1 MIFLKQI
8 KVCFPFR
15 EEKPFLTGDVE
26 NQSLLETKLV
36 SILDDLS
43 VEDRSAFTVEEES
56 KDGILTMLR
65 LRSSVT
71 TTAAIDQKISC
82 YDLGGHSPYF
92 NTTQKLFRS
101 GSSVFLLAFQR

>member
-1 MIFLKQI
+1 MKTNKSLFSI
-8 KVCFPFR
+8 FR

-43 VEDRSAFTVEEES
+43 VEDISTFTVEQDP

-65 LRSSVT
+65 LKSSVPT
-71 TTAAIDQKISC
+71 TTGTNQQISC
-82 YDLGGHSPYF
+82 YDVGGHSPYF
-92 NTTQKLFRS
+92 NSQKLFKS

>member
-1 MIFLKQI
+1 MFIL
-8 KVCFPFR
+8 R
-15 EEKPFLTGDVE
+15 EEKPFLTGDAE
-26 NQSLLETKLV
+26 NHSLLETKLV
-36 SILDDLS
+36 SILEDLS
-43 VEDRSAFTVEEES
+43 IEDRGAFTVEEET

-71 TTAAIDQKISC
+71 TTEGTNQKISC

-92 NTTQKLFRS
+92 NSQKLFRS